1 MTGDVL
7 SVSDV
12 AATAKAV
19 FSEFSEQNVTLIAAG
34 IAYNAFASL
43 APLLLLLL
51 LVVSLLGGGL
61 EARLVDVA
69 RQSLPGPIAD
79 VVVRIF
85 EGNSAAASASFVGLV
100 VLVWGSLKIF
110 RGLDTAFS
118 EIYGTEAENT
128 VGDQLKDGA
137 VVLVGLATAGAS
149 AVFAALSDTVPGIG
163 LLTPLALVFGLVLAF
178 FPMYYVF
185 PDTELDWRQVV
196 PGVAFSAV
204 GWAALQSL
212 FQVYLVFKGGGS
224 ANMFGGIVL
233 VVTWLYFS
241 GLVLLLGAVVN
252 AVVSG
257 HAPGVA
263 DENGGRSQ
271 GRTLERRETLDGE
284 ELARYLRTLRESI
297 AGRDGVGRGT
307 ARRGLDRTPMP
318 NSPSTPRPTATR
330 WSERSSSGGGAPP
343 RTVETPRTTDYR
355 RPGRSD
361 DGATGQW
368 RYSFKPPPRLA

>member
-12 AATAKAV
+12 TATAKTV
-19 FSEFSEQNVTLIAAG
+19 FSEFSEQNVTLMAAG
-34 IAYNAFASL
+34 IAYNAFVSL

-51 LVVSLLGGGL
+51 LVVTLLGGGL
-61 EARLVDVA
+61 EARLIDVA

-79 VVVRIF
+79 VVIQIF
-85 EGNSAAASASFVGLV
+85 EGNSAAAGASFVGLV

-128 VGDQLKDGA
+128 IGDQLKDGA
-137 VVLVGLATAGAS
+137 VVLVGLVLAGLATAGAS
-149 AVFAALSDTVPGIG
+149 AVFATLSDTVPGIG
-163 LLTPLALVFGLVLAF
+163 LLAPLALVFGLVLAF

-185 PDTELDWRQVV
+185 PDTELDWQQVV

-204 GWAALQSL
+204 GWAALQSV
-212 FQVYLVFKGGGS
+212 FQIYLVFKGGGS
-224 ANMFGGIVL
+224 ANVFGGIVL

-297 AGRDGVGRGT
+297 ADRGGHGDSVGRGDG
-307 ARRGLDRTPMP
+307 ASVPRRDADAELAEYAATDGDEVERTVVLRWR
-318 NSPSTPRPTATR
+318 RPTEDEGDA
-330 WSERSSSGGGAPP
+330 G
-343 RTVETPRTTDYR
+343 
-355 RPGRSD
+355 D
-361 DGATGQW
+361 D
-368 RYSFKPPPRLA
+368 